1 MARLSDGL
9 LTEGPIGKKLI
20 AFTIPIFLGNLFQ
33 QLYNTADTL
42 IVGRLIGSD
51 ALAAVGSSGNLI
63 FLIVGFFNGLSLG
76 AGVVIARHFGAQ
88 EREQVNKAIHNTLL
102 VGLVSSAV
110 VTLIGLVLAP
120 QILGWM
126 GTPEEV
132 MPLSLEYFRTYFAGA
147 VSMVMYNMLA
157 GILQAMG
164 DSRHPLYYLIVA
176 SITNVVLDLVFIGV
190 FHWGVFGAAF
200 ATVISQALSAVL
212 AFIRLRQPNPIY
224 HLSLRSLRV
233 EPRILRETLRA
244 GLPAGVQNSV
254 TALANVIVQS
264 NINAFGAIA
273 MAGSG
278 AYSKLEG
285 FAFLPVTCFSMALTT
300 FISQNLGAGKLDRAR
315 QGTRF
320 GMICS
325 MIMAEIIGV
334 IFFVFASPLMAAF
347 NSDPGVIASGVARA
361 RICALFF
368 FLLAVTHCISGV
380 LRGAGRSIIPM
391 IVMLVCWC
399 IIRVSYITITVQ
411 FIPRIE
417 VVFWAYPITWIL
429 SSAVLAIYYKKA
441 KWLPI
446 EPSST
451 EKTQAA

>member
-1 MARLSDGL
+1 MARFSDGL
-9 LTEGPIGKKLI
+9 LTEGSIAKKLI
-20 AFTIPIFLGNLFQ
+20 GFTIPIFLGNLFQ

-63 FLIVGFFNGLSLG
+63 FLIVGFFNGLALG
-76 AGVVIARHFGAQ
+76 AGVVIARYFGAQ
-88 EREQVNKAIHNTLL
+88 DRENVNKAIHTTLL
-102 VGLVSSAV
+102 VGLISSAI

-120 QILGWM
+120 QILQWM

-132 MPLSLEYFRTYFAGA
+132 LPLSLEYFRTYFAGA

-164 DSRHPLYYLIVA
+164 DSRHPLYYLIAA
-176 SITNVVLDLVFIGV
+176 SLTNIVLDLVFIGV
-190 FHWGVFGAAF
+190 LGWGVFSAAL
-200 ATVISQALSAVL
+200 ATVISQAFSAIL
-212 AFIRLRQPNPIY
+212 ALLRLRDPNPVY
-224 HLSLRSLRV
+224 HLSFRSLRI
-233 EPRILRETLRA
+233 EPGVLRETLRT

-264 NINAFGAIA
+264 SINAFGAVA

-300 FISQNLGAGKLDRAR
+300 FISQNLGAGELDRAKK
-315 QGTRF
+315 GARF
-320 GMICS
+320 GMFCS
-325 MIMAEIIGV
+325 MAMAELVGIV
-334 IFFVFASPLMAAF
+334 FFVFASPLMAAF
-347 NSDPGVIASGVARA
+347 NGDPGVIASGVARA

-380 LRGAGRSIIPM
+380 MRGSGHSMVPM

-399 IIRVSYITITVQ
+399 VIRVTYITVTVQ
-411 FIPRIE
+411 FIPKIE
-417 VVFWAYPITWIL
+417 VVYWAYPITWIL

-441 KWLPI
+441 NWLQTTHGPQKAKD
-446 EPSST
+446 EG
-451 EKTQAA
+451 

>member
-1 MARLSDGL
+1 MSRFSAGL

-20 AFTIPIFLGNLFQ
+20 AFAIPIFLGNLFQ

-51 ALAAVGSSGNLI
+51 ALAAVGSSGNLT

-88 EREQVNKAIHNTLL
+88 EREQLNKSIHNTLL
-102 VGLVSSAV
+102 LGLMASVL
-110 VTLIGLVLAP
+110 VTAIGLILTP
-120 QILGWM
+120 QILTWM
-126 GTPEEV
+126 GTPAEV
-132 MPLSLEYFRTYFAGA
+132 MPSSLSYCRTYFAGA

-164 DSRHPLYYLIVA
+164 DSRHPLYYLIAA
-176 SITNVVLDLVFIGV
+176 SITNVVLDIVFIAV

-200 ATVISQALSAVL
+200 ATVISQMLSAVL
-212 AFIRLRQPNPIY
+212 AFIRLCQPNPLY
-224 HLSLRSLRV
+224 HLSFRSLRI
-233 EPRILRETLRA
+233 EPRILRETLRT

-273 MAGSG
+273 MVGSG

-300 FISQNLGAGKLDRAR
+300 FVSQNIGANELERAR
-315 QGTRF
+315 KGARF
-320 GMICS
+320 GLFCS
-325 MIMAEIIGV
+325 MAMAEIVGLM
-334 IFFVFASPLMAAF
+334 FFVFASPLMATF
-347 NSDPGVIASGVARA
+347 NSDPGVIASGVQRA

-380 LRGAGRSIIPM
+380 LRGSGHSMVPM
-391 IVMLVCWC
+391 VVMLVCWC
-399 IIRVSYITITVQ
+399 VIRVSYITIAVQ
-411 FIPRIE
+411 ILPRIE

-429 SSAVLAIYYKKA
+429 SSAILVVYYKKA
-441 KWLPI
+441 HWLPQDL
-446 EPSST
+446 SRGQQT
-451 EKTQAA
+451 V

>member
-1 MARLSDGL
+1 M
-9 LTEGPIGKKLI
+9 
-20 AFTIPIFLGNLFQ
+20 
-33 QLYNTADTL
+33 
-42 IVGRLIGSD
+42 
-51 ALAAVGSSGNLI
+51 
-63 FLIVGFFNGLSLG
+63 IVGFFNGLSLG

-164 DSRHPLYYLIVA
+164 DSRHPLYYLITA

-212 AFIRLRQPNPIY
+212 AFIRLRQPNPVY

-325 MIMAEIIGV
+325 MVMAEIIGV

-446 EPSST
+446 EPTST
-451 EKTQAA
+451 EQTQAA

>member
-1 MARLSDGL
+1 MARFSDGL
-9 LTEGPIGKKLI
+9 LTEGSIAKKLI
-20 AFTIPIFLGNLFQ
+20 GFTIPIFLGNLFQ

-63 FLIVGFFNGLSLG
+63 FLIVGFFNGLALG
-76 AGVVIARHFGAQ
+76 AGVVIARYFGAQ
-88 EREQVNKAIHNTLL
+88 DRENVSKAIHTTLL
-102 VGLVSSAV
+102 VGLISSAI

-120 QILGWM
+120 QILQWM
-126 GTPEEV
+126 GTPDEV
-132 MPLSLEYFRTYFAGA
+132 LPLSLEYFRTYFAGA

-164 DSRHPLYYLIVA
+164 DSRHPLYYLIAA
-176 SITNVVLDLVFIGV
+176 SLTNIVLDLVFIGV
-190 FHWGVFGAAF
+190 LGWGVFSAAL
-200 ATVISQALSAVL
+200 ATVISQAFSAIL
-212 AFIRLRQPNPIY
+212 ALLRLRDPNPVY
-224 HLSLRSLRV
+224 HLSFRSLRI
-233 EPRILRETLRA
+233 EPGVLRETLRT

-264 NINAFGAIA
+264 SINAFGAVA

-300 FISQNLGAGKLDRAR
+300 FISQNLGAGELDRAKK
-315 QGTRF
+315 GARF
-320 GMICS
+320 GMFCS
-325 MIMAEIIGV
+325 MAMAELVGIV
-334 IFFVFASPLMAAF
+334 FFVFASPLMAAF
-347 NSDPGVIASGVARA
+347 NGDPGVIASGVARA

-380 LRGAGRSIIPM
+380 MRGSGHSMVPM

-399 IIRVSYITITVQ
+399 VIRVTYITVTVQ
-411 FIPRIE
+411 FIPKIE
-417 VVFWAYPITWIL
+417 VVYWAYPITWIL

-441 KWLPI
+441 NWLQTAHGPQKAKD
-446 EPSST
+446 EG
-451 EKTQAA
+451 

>member
-1 MARLSDGL
+1 MARFSDGL
-9 LTEGPIGKKLI
+9 LTEGSIAKKLI
-20 AFTIPIFLGNLFQ
+20 GFTIPIFLGNLFQ

-63 FLIVGFFNGLSLG
+63 FLIVGFFNGLALG
-76 AGVVIARHFGAQ
+76 AGVVIARYFGAQ
-88 EREQVNKAIHNTLL
+88 DRENVSKAIHTTLL
-102 VGLVSSAV
+102 VGLISSAI

-120 QILGWM
+120 QILQWM
-126 GTPEEV
+126 GTPDEV
-132 MPLSLEYFRTYFAGA
+132 LPLSLEYFRTYFAGA

-164 DSRHPLYYLIVA
+164 DSRHPLYYLIAA
-176 SITNVVLDLVFIGV
+176 SLTNIVLDLVFIGV
-190 FHWGVFGAAF
+190 LGWGVFSAAL
-200 ATVISQALSAVL
+200 ATVISQAFSAIL
-212 AFIRLRQPNPIY
+212 ALLRLRDPNPVY
-224 HLSLRSLRV
+224 HLSFRSLRI
-233 EPRILRETLRA
+233 EPGVLRETLRT

-264 NINAFGAIA
+264 SINAFGAVA

-300 FISQNLGAGKLDRAR
+300 FISQNLGAGELDRAKK
-315 QGTRF
+315 GARF
-320 GMICS
+320 GMFCS
-325 MIMAEIIGV
+325 MAMAELVGIV
-334 IFFVFASPLMAAF
+334 FFVFASPLMAAF
-347 NSDPGVIASGVARA
+347 NGDPGVIASGVARA

-380 LRGAGRSIIPM
+380 MRGSGHSMVPM

-399 IIRVSYITITVQ
+399 VIRVTYITVTVQ
-411 FIPRIE
+411 FIPKIE
-417 VVFWAYPITWIL
+417 VVYWAYPITWIL

-441 KWLPI
+441 NWLQTTHGPQKAKD
-446 EPSST
+446 EG
-451 EKTQAA
+451 

>member
-1 MARLSDGL
+1 
-9 LTEGPIGKKLI
+9 
-20 AFTIPIFLGNLFQ
+20 
-33 QLYNTADTL
+33 
-42 IVGRLIGSD
+42 
-51 ALAAVGSSGNLI
+51 
-63 FLIVGFFNGLSLG
+63 
-76 AGVVIARHFGAQ
+76 
-88 EREQVNKAIHNTLL
+88 
-102 VGLVSSAV
+102 
-110 VTLIGLVLAP
+110 
-120 QILGWM
+120 
-126 GTPEEV
+126 
-132 MPLSLEYFRTYFAGA
+132 
-147 VSMVMYNMLA
+147 MVMYNMLA
-157 GILQAMG
+157 GILQAVG
-164 DSRHPLYYLIVA
+164 DSRHPLYYLITA

-212 AFIRLRQPNPIY
+212 AFIRLRQPNPVY

-264 NINAFGAIA
+264 NINAFGAVA

-325 MIMAEIIGV
+325 MVMAEIIGV

-446 EPSST
+446 EPTS
-451 EKTQAA
+451 EEQTQAA

>member
-1 MARLSDGL
+1 MSRFSAGL

-20 AFTIPIFLGNLFQ
+20 AFAIPIFLGNLFQ

-51 ALAAVGSSGNLI
+51 ALAAVGSSGNLT

-88 EREQVNKAIHNTLL
+88 EREQLNKSIHNTLL
-102 VGLVSSAV
+102 LGLMASVL
-110 VTLIGLVLAP
+110 VTAIGLILTP
-120 QILGWM
+120 QILTWM
-126 GTPEEV
+126 GTPAEV
-132 MPLSLEYFRTYFAGA
+132 MPSSLSYCRTYFAGA

-164 DSRHPLYYLIVA
+164 DSRHPLYYLIAA
-176 SITNVVLDLVFIGV
+176 SITNVVLDIVFIAV

-200 ATVISQALSAVL
+200 ATVISQMLSAVL
-212 AFIRLRQPNPIY
+212 AFIRLCQPNPLY
-224 HLSLRSLRV
+224 HLSFRSLRI
-233 EPRILRETLRA
+233 EPRILRETLRT

-300 FISQNLGAGKLDRAR
+300 FVSQNIGANELERAR
-315 QGTRF
+315 KGARF
-320 GMICS
+320 GLFCS
-325 MIMAEIIGV
+325 MAMAEIVGL

-347 NSDPGVIASGVARA
+347 NSDPGVIASGVQRA

-380 LRGAGRSIIPM
+380 LRGSGHSMVPM
-391 IVMLVCWC
+391 VVMLVCWC
-399 IIRVSYITITVQ
+399 VIRVSYITIAVQ
-411 FIPRIE
+411 ILPRIE

-429 SSAVLAIYYKKA
+429 SSAILVVYYKKA
-441 KWLPI
+441 HWLPQDL
-446 EPSST
+446 SRGQQT
-451 EKTQAA
+451 V